1 MTRPAEKDTRFR
13 PTKRSMARIIAVV
26 TLAAGGTLLPSN
38 GGAGMI
44 VLKAAC
50 AAGLIGMVLA
60 GTAASERRV
69 RVARAAERRTDH
81 ARQVLAD
88 AIESL
93 PDGIAIFDRADR
105 LVMSNQR
112 FLELNSPAPRPA
124 AAGPVPRASQAEDP
138 VGSPAEDG
146 CPMPDGRWLRVDGRR
161 IDGGY
166 RVAVSVDVTEERRRQ
181 AELARRTRLLDGV
194 LNALPEGVCLW
205 SPESRLVGW
214 NAKLVELLDLP
225 PDLPA
230 AGRPLTEFTAFLDA
244 RGEAALSG
252 IPPGAAGMAGVR
264 ETLSWD
270 HVRPDGHVLEVT
282 SAPMSDGGRLVRYAD
297 MTAARRAG
305 RDLADREERFRRLS
319 AAATD
324 GVLIHDGATVIDANE
339 AAAALFGLTVGE
351 LIGCPAD
358 RLAAPED
365 WAGLRDALALEGRDG
380 PIQGGAKPDRGV
392 WLLRRDGSRFLC
404 EASRR
409 RVPWQDR
416 PAAALSLRDVT
427 ERQDVEDR
435 LRAALAKAERESRTR
450 SDYLAAIGRE
460 VRPALN
466 GALGTIG
473 MLAESRLT
481 EPQRAQAV
489 AVRELVENQMATLTG
504 IIDLARLEDGRLRIQ
519 DEDFDLVELV
529 EGLVDTLA
537 GQAAAKGIDLVAG
550 VPAGVP
556 SALRGDPKRL
566 RQVLETLAGNA
577 VKFTEQGGV
586 SLTVTA
592 PASTAGSVTLRFDV
606 ADTGTGIP
614 AAAQPQVFDGFGLGG
629 TGAPRRHGGSGL
641 HLAIAKRLVGLMGGG
656 IGFDSAAGVGSHFWF
671 TVSLARSPDGAAP
684 AEAASSLAGKRIL
697 LIEGNGVSREVLTR
711 QLADWGAAVHGVASG
726 RAALE
731 VIVSSGSRRSPGRAA
746 FDTALIDDTT
756 ADLPVATLARRLRDA
771 GVGRLILLSG
781 IGRPGQGPA
790 MAWPQLETAG
800 FSAAVRRPARQAAL
814 LAALRGEPVMELG
827 HSGLSAVPE
836 RPAGDGT
843 AFGSDTLPADAPR
856 LLLVEDSVTNQ
867 LVAGTLLKVAGY
879 RVDVA
884 ANGLEAVAAVRRVP
898 YLIVLM
904 DIAMPEMDGIAAT
917 RAIRALPAPVGDIP
931 IIAMTANAM
940 VGDRERFLDAGMND
954 YVPKPIERVHLLDT
968 IARWLPATVPAVPV
982 GIAEAEN
989 PGVAAEPAE
998 AELLDTGVL
1007 DQLRHDLDETIL
1019 PDLIDAFLSE
1029 ARGRVQRIAAA
1040 AAAGVLAT
1048 VAREAHTLKSSAGTF
1063 GAVRLADAVRAIE
1076 RACQAGD
1083 EATVRRI
1090 STGVPA
1096 LLEATARAYDG
1107 LGVAARA

>member
-1 MTRPAEKDTRFR
+1 MTRPAEQDPRFR
-13 PTKRSMARIIAVV
+13 PTRRSMAQFAAVV
-26 TLAAGGTLLPSN
+26 ALAAGGTLLPSD
-38 GGAGMI
+38 GGIGMI
-44 VLKAAC
+44 ALKAAC
-50 AAGLIGMVLA
+50 AAALIGLVMA
-60 GTAASERRV
+60 GMAAGDRRV

-81 ARQVLAD
+81 ARQVLVD

-93 PDGIAIFDRADR
+93 PEGFAIFDRADR
-105 LVMSNQR
+105 LVISNQR
-112 FLELNSPAPRPA
+112 FRELNSPASRTTAPGSATRAPPA
-124 AAGPVPRASQAEDP
+124 EGSAEDP
-138 VGSPAEDG
+138 PEGLEEDG
-146 CPMPDGRWLRVDGRR
+146 RPMPDGRWLRVDGRR
-161 IDGGY
+161 IEGGY
-166 RVAVSVDVTEERRRQ
+166 RVAVSTDVTEGRRRQ
-181 AELARRTRLLDGV
+181 AELARRTRLLDAV
-194 LNALPEGVCLW
+194 LNALPEGICLW
-205 SPESRLVGW
+205 SPESRLIGW
-214 NAKLVELLDLP
+214 NARLVELLDLP

-230 AGRPLTEFTAFLDA
+230 AGRPLAEFAAFLDG

-252 IPPGAAGMAGVR
+252 IPPGAVGMAGVR
-264 ETLSWD
+264 ETLRRD

-297 MTAARRAG
+297 VTAARRAG

-319 AAATD
+319 AATTE

-339 AAAALFGLTVGE
+339 AAAALFGMTVGE

-365 WAGLRDALALEGRDG
+365 WAGLRDALALEGPDG
-380 PIQGGAKPDRGV
+380 PTPDRGIR
-392 WLLRRDGSRFLC
+392 LLRRDGGRFLC

-409 RVPWQDR
+409 RVAWQDR
-416 PAAALSLRDVT
+416 PAAALTLRDVT
-427 ERQDVEDR
+427 VRQDAEDR
-435 LRAALAKAERESRTR
+435 LRATLAKAERESRTR

-466 GALGTIG
+466 GVLGTIG
-473 MLAESRLT
+473 VLAESRLT
-481 EPQRAQAV
+481 EAQRAQAV
-489 AVRELVENQMATLTG
+489 AVRELVENQMATLTD

-519 DEDFDLVELV
+519 DEGFDLVELV

-566 RQVLETLAGNA
+566 RQVLAILAGNA

-592 PASTAGSVTLRFDV
+592 PASAAESVTVRFEV
-606 ADTGTGIP
+606 ADTGIGIP
-614 AAAQPQVFDGFGLGG
+614 DAAQPHVFDGFGLGG
-629 TGAPRRHGGSGL
+629 TGAPGRHGGSGL
-641 HLAIAKRLVGLMGGG
+641 QLAIAKRLVGLMGGA
-656 IGFDSAAGVGSHFWF
+656 IGFDSAAGVGSRFWF
-671 TVSLARSPDGAAP
+671 TVSLARRPDGAGP

-697 LIEGNGVSREVLTR
+697 LVEGNGVSREVLTR

-731 VIVSSGSRRSPGRAA
+731 VIASPGSRRPRGGAA
-746 FDTALIDDTT
+746 FDTALVDDATS
-756 ADLPVATLARRLRDA
+756 DLPVATLARRLRDA
-771 GVGRLILLSG
+771 GLGRLILLSG
-781 IGRPGQGPA
+781 IGRPSQGTGQGTPWPA
-790 MAWPQLETAG
+790 LEAAG
-800 FSAAVRRPARQAAL
+800 FSAAVRKPARQASL
-814 LAALRGEPVMELG
+814 LAALRGEPVMEL
-827 HSGLSAVPE
+827 ARPQAAAPE
-836 RPAGDGT
+836 EPAGDG
-843 AFGSDTLPADAPR
+843 AAAGGDTLPADAPR

-879 RVDVA
+879 RVDLAV
-884 ANGLEAVAAVRRVP
+884 NGLEAVAAVRRTP
-898 YLIVLM
+898 YRLVLM

-968 IARWLPATVPAVPV
+968 IARWLPAPVPAAPAAS
-982 GIAEAEN
+982 AEAAS
-989 PGVAAEPAE
+989 PGAGGAAAS
-998 AELLDTGVL
+998 ELLDTGVL
-1007 DQLRHDLDETIL
+1007 DQLKHDLDETIL

-1029 ARGRVQRIAAA
+1029 ARGRVQRIVDG
-1040 AAAGVLAT
+1040 AAGDALPV

-1083 EATVRRI
+1083 GATVQRI
-1090 STGVPA
+1090 SAEVPA
-1096 LLEATARAYDG
+1096 LLEATARAYDC
-1107 LGVAARA
+1107 LGMVART